1 MPTNHYQWQGHTLV
15 VRCLIQPRASKDEI
29 EGIHGGELKVRLKAP
44 PIDGQANTQLISYF
58 AKQFGTA
65 KSKIIVMSGQS
76 SRHKV
81 LHINTPSIL
90 SGSTQIKWENQAKT
104 PTLG

>member
-1 MPTNHYQWQGHTLV
+1 M
-15 VRCLIQPRASKDEI
+15 
-29 EGIHGGELKVRLKAP
+29 
-44 PIDGQANTQLISYF
+44 SYF

-90 SGSTQIKWENQAKT
+90 PGSTQIKWENQAKT